1 MQDVLHWDD
10 LTQTALVETV
20 ISTHNLI
27 FGQLISLAFTMHELG
42 LGFDEVVIKVDEL
55 GKKFDLSEEQRI
67 ELLKSVMR
75 NFNSINSNDK
85 DADDDNVHHHRDG
98 IEDNDGDGAASKI
111 ASSAELELEN

>member
-1 MQDVLHWDD
+1 MIKNTFSKYIDILQGDI
-10 LTQTALVETV
+10 TSALE
-20 ISTHNLI
+20 
-27 FGQLISLAFTMHELG
+27 
-42 LGFDEVVIKVDEL
+42 KVDEL